1 MAVQSIKILGDLENF
16 EDIEDGNV
24 DVFVNLDDGHEY
36 VLIVATQK
44 NLLTIMNNNEMDFL
58 APGIPFIVV
67 KKLTKELIEM
77 AIKAFAEED
86 AYYLKFY
93 AATFDIKTLNV
104 LKEREVAK
112 DKLIFDLI
120 KKGESIESEKY
131 NLIDLIDF
139 DINDL

>member
-16 EDIEDGNV
+16 KDIEDGNV

-112 DKLIFDLI
+112 DKLLFDLI
-120 KKGESIESEKY
+120 KKGESIESGKY
-131 NLIDLIDF
+131 NLIDF